1 MLGKTIVTPIS
12 LTMPTFIRNEKQPR
26 AINLDNIDSIK
37 IENGIH
43 YEIVFERGLQ
53 NAGLEELSVI
63 DRWRFDTEKE
73 RDKVLKWI
81 LDSYALKF

>member
-1 MLGKTIVTPIS
+1 MLVKTIVIPIS

-26 AINLDNIDSIK
+26 AINLDNVDSIK
-37 IENGIH
+37 TENGIH
-43 YEIVFERGLQ
+43 YEIVFERGLH
-53 NAGLEELSVI
+53 NAGLGELSVI
-63 DRWRFDTEKE
+63 DRWQFDTEKE

>member
-1 MLGKTIVTPIS
+1 
-12 LTMPTFIRNEKQPR
+12 MPTFIRNEKQPR